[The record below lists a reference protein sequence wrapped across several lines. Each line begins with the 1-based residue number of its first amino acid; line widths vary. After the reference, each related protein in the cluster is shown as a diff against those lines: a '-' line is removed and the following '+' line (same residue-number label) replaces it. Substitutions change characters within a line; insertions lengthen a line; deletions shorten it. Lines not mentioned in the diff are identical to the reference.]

1 MKKVIFVRSLF
12 ALALIACCPLKTRA
26 NTIALGFTG
35 GTSFTFGADVTVGL
49 AFTLSSPVLVT
60 DLGLW
65 DFNNDGLNTSHVVT
79 IWTTSTGT
87 QEAQGTIPS
96 GTGATLNSGFRSV
109 SIVPVLLPAGSYTI
123 GGFYS
128 SASDAVAIQ
137 GLVLAASGLTYDGTR
152 SGLGF
157 AFPAGDAFGRPLN
170 YFGPN
175 FQFTTAPT
183 PDSGSTWT
191 LLLLGVAAT
200 FGLNLLLL
208 HRPVGGLKH
217 RAPFWHCPK
226 KVSI

>member
-1 MKKVIFVRSLF
+1 MKKAIFVRSLF
-12 ALALIACCPLKTRA
+12 ALALIACCPLKARA

-65 DFNNDGLNTSHVVT
+65 DLNNDGLSMSHVVT
-79 IWTTSTGT
+79 IWTSTGT
-87 QEAQGTIPS
+87 QEAQGTIPA
-96 GTGATLNSGFRSV
+96 GTGATLTSGFRYV
-109 SIVPVLLPAGSYTI
+109 SIVPVLLPVGSYTI

-137 GLVLAASGLTYDGTR
+137 GLVVAASGLTYDGTR

-175 FQFTTAPT
+175 FQFTAPPI
-183 PDSGSTWT
+183 PDSGSTSA

-200 FGLNLLLL
+200 FGLNLLL
-208 HRPVGGLKH
+208 HR
-217 RAPFWHCPK
+217 RSEA
-226 KVSI
+226 

>member
-65 DFNNDGLNTSHVVT
+65 DFNNDGLSTSHVVT

-96 GTGATLNSGFRSV
+96 GTGATLTSGFRYV

-200 FGLNLLLL
+200 FGLNLLL

>member
-1 MKKVIFVRSLF
+1 MKKAIFVRSLF
-12 ALALIACCPLKTRA
+12 ALALIACCPLQTRAA

-65 DFNNDGLNTSHVVT
+65 DFNNDGLSTSHVVT
-79 IWTTSTGT
+79 IWTSTGT
-87 QEAQGTIPS
+87 QEAQSTIPA
-96 GTGATLNSGFRSV
+96 GTGATLTSGFRYV
-109 SIVPVLLPAGSYTI
+109 SIAPVLLPVGSYTI

-137 GLVLAASGLTYDGTR
+137 GLVVAASGLTYDGTR

-157 AFPAGDAFGRPLN
+157 AFPASDAFGRPLN

-175 FQFTTAPT
+175 FQFTAAPT
-183 PDSGSTWT
+183 PDSGSAWA

-200 FGLNLLLL
+200 FGLNLLL
-208 HRPVGGLKH
+208 HR
-217 RAPFWHCPK
+217 RSEA
-226 KVSI
+226 

>member
-1 MKKVIFVRSLF
+1 MKKAISFRSLL
-12 ALALIACCPLKTRA
+12 ALALIACGPLQTRA

-65 DFNNDGLNTSHVVT
+65 DFNNDGLLTSHVVT
-79 IWTTSTGT
+79 IWTSTGT
-87 QEAQGTIPS
+87 QEAQGTIPA
-96 GTGATLNSGFRSV
+96 GTGATLTSGFRFV
-109 SIVPVLLPAGSYTI
+109 SIAPVLLPAGSYTI

-128 SASDAVAIQ
+128 SATDPVSIL
-137 GLVLAASGLTYDGTR
+137 GLVTAASGVTYNGTR

-157 AFPAGDAFGRPLN
+157 AFPPGDVFNRPLN

-183 PDSGSTWT
+183 PDSGSTWA

-200 FGLNLLLL
+200 CGLNLLL
-208 HRPVGGLKH
+208 HRGSE
-217 RAPFWHCPK
+217 A
-226 KVSI
+226 

>member
-1 MKKVIFVRSLF
+1 MKKAIFVRSLF
-12 ALALIACCPLKTRA
+12 VLALIACFPLQTRA

-65 DFNNDGLNTSHVVT
+65 DLNNDGLNTSHVVT
-79 IWTTSTGT
+79 IWTSTGT

-96 GTGATLNSGFRSV
+96 GIGATLTSGFRYV

-128 SASDAVAIQ
+128 SASDAVNIQ
-137 GLVLAASGLTYDGTR
+137 GLVVAASGRTYNGTR

-157 AFPAGDAFGRPLN
+157 AFPAADAFGRPLN

-175 FQFTTAPT
+175 FQFTAAPT
-183 PDSGSTWT
+183 PDSGSTST

-200 FGLNLLLL
+200 FGLNLLL
-208 HRPVGGLKH
+208 HR
-217 RAPFWHCPK
+217 RSEA
-226 KVSI
+226 